1 MSVLIQK
8 IVKWLVL
15 PLSITL
21 FVACAGTPEP
31 TTYAPVKKTDSE
43 PSSSTTTPAK
53 SSGLI
58 ALEAAREMLGVAY
71 RYGGTDPQGFDCSGL
86 IQYSFSHADVKL
98 PRTSQDIF
106 RSSQL
111 ISPKEIQPGDLV
123 FFAISK
129 NKVSHV
135 GIYDVQ
141 NRFIHAPSSGK
152 GVSYADL
159 GTPYWRQRLVGVGRF

>member
-1 MSVLIQK
+1 MPVLMLK
-8 IVKWLVL
+8 TVKWLVL
-15 PLSITL
+15 SLSITL
-21 FVACAGTPEP
+21 LVACAGTPEP
-31 TTYAPVKKTDSE
+31 TSYAPVKKAASVPT
-43 PSSSTTTPAK
+43 SSTTIPAK
-53 SSGLI
+53 SSGLL

-71 RYGGTDPQGFDCSGL
+71 RYDGTDPRGFDCSGL
-86 IQYSFSHADVKL
+86 VQYSFSHAGVNL

-111 ISPKEIQPGDLV
+111 VSPKEIQPGDLV

-129 NKVSHV
+129 SKVSHV
-135 GIYDVQ
+135 GIYDAH

-159 GTPYWRQRLVGVGRF
+159 ESPYWQQRLVAVGRL